1 MELKQ
6 ALLARR
12 SVRSFTAEAVSD
24 SDVDY
29 LLHAGMSGPSAVN
42 LRPWEFYV
50 VKDPAKLAALNKV
63 GYAKYPSPLM
73 IVVAGN
79 AHHFLPLGNEEYW
92 EQDCSAATE
101 NILLAATDLS
111 LGAVWCGVYPDK
123 TRVKQVKEV
132 LDLPENITPLNIIII
147 GHPQGEVPAPRDQY
161 DEKKVHRV

>member
-6 ALLARR
+6 VLLARR

-29 LLHAGMSGPSAVN
+29 LLHAAMSGPSAVN

-147 GHPQGEVPAPRDQY
+147 GHPQGEVPVPRDQY